1 VTLYRYSRWD
11 GTQQLDP
18 FNAED
23 AMDYIAERM
32 LDDGDLPSALRRMLQ
47 RGADLRGG
55 RRMAGLQELLER
67 LRDARDRHQQRYN
80 VNSVLDDVRDRL
92 KQIEQTEREGI
103 QNRLAEAAAQ
113 PQAQPGAG
121 GRDPSAQDQQA
132 EAKSPSE
139 GESGPSG
146 QSDSNA
152 RPPTPDMLDLLKK
165 LADRKLQQLDQ
176 LPPDVPGKIQQ
187 LRDYDF
193 MSPEARQQF
202 QELMQ
207 MLQQQVLNSYF
218 KGLQQG
224 LQSLTPESLK
234 EIRDMLRDLNNV
246 LEGKGDFDQFKQK
259 WGKYFPEGIESA
271 EQLAQYMQQQM
282 QAMQSLL
289 DSMTPEMRAELEKLM
304 ESIFQDQSLQQELGR
319 LAMNMQRMFPGQGGE
334 EFPFEGDEPLTLQE
348 AMRLMDDMHGLDEL
362 ERELLEAVKTNDAS
376 RIDADEMGRL
386 VGQEAQQMAEEL
398 QQLTKMLEEAGL
410 IQKKGKDWELT
421 PRALRKIG
429 EKALEDIFGKLDQ
442 GLLGNHDLLLRGTG
456 PERLDETKRYVFG
469 DPFTLDAHRT
479 VMNAVVR
486 SPERPLRL
494 VTDDFEVHR
503 TTASTRCATVIMLDM
518 SYSMMMGGRFQAGR
532 RVALA
537 LDSLIRAKFP
547 RDWLRVVAFSYFVL
561 TLEPRMLLD
570 SYWVEYGGGTN
581 FQEALRQ
588 ARLLLTREKAQTRQ
602 IIMITDGE
610 PNTYS
615 YWSGRG
621 SSGGAMAETLR
632 EIVRCTRDGIVIN
645 TFMMAQEAGLTNFV
659 RLMAKVNHGRAF
671 YTSPR
676 HIGAYVLLD
685 YVSNKRRAVS

>member
-1 VTLYRYSRWD
+1 MPLFRYSRWD
-11 GTQQLDP
+11 GTQKLDP
-18 FNAED
+18 FSADD
-23 AMDYIAERM
+23 AMEYIAEKM
-32 LDDGDLPSALRRMLQ
+32 LDDGDLTSALKRMLQ
-47 RGADLRGG
+47 RGAEFPSG

-67 LRDARDRHQQRYN
+67 LRESRQRHLQRHN

-92 KQIEQTEREGI
+92 NQIKDTERAAI
-103 QNRLAEAAAQ
+103 QQRLDKDSD
-113 PQAQPGAG
+113 PQPG
-121 GRDPSAQDQQA
+121 PL
-132 EAKSPSE
+132 PE
-139 GESGPSG
+139 GEGVS
-146 QSDSNA
+146 
-152 RPPTPDMLDLLKK
+152 PDTIDMLKK
-165 LADRKLQQLDQ
+165 LAQRKLDQMDQ
-176 LPPDVPGKIQQ
+176 LPPDVPGQIQQ

-193 MSPEARQQF
+193 LSPEARQQF
-202 QELMQ
+202 QDLMQ
-207 MLQQQVLNSYF
+207 MLQQQVLQSYF

-224 LQSLTPESLK
+224 LQSMTPEGLR

-246 LEGKGDFDQFKQK
+246 LEGRGDFQDFKDK
-259 WGKYFPEGIESA
+259 WGKFFPDDIESA
-271 EQLAQYMQQQM
+271 EQLAQHMQRQM
-282 QAMQSLL
+282 AAMQSLL
-289 DSMTPEMRAELEKLM
+289 DSMTPEMRQELEKLM
-304 ESIFQDQSLQQELGR
+304 ESVFQDQSLQQELGR
-319 LAMNMQRMFPGQGGE
+319 LAGNMQRMFPGQGGE
-334 EFPFEGDEPLTLQE
+334 ELPFSGDDPLTLQE

-362 ERELLEAVKTNDAS
+362 EQELLQAVKTNDAS
-376 RIDADEMGRL
+376 SIDADEIGRL
-386 VGQEAQQMAEEL
+386 VGQEAKMMAEEM
-398 QQLTKMLEEAGL
+398 QRLTKMLEEAGL
-410 IQKKGKDWELT
+410 ISRKGKEWELT
-421 PRALRKIG
+421 PRAMRKIG
-429 EKALEDIFGKLDQ
+429 EKALEDIFGKLDNS
-442 GLLGNHDLLLRGTG
+442 LLGNHDLLLRGTG

-469 DPFTLDAHRT
+469 DPFALDANRT
-479 VMNAVVR
+479 LMNAVMR
-486 SPERPLRL
+486 EPSRPLKL
-494 VTDDFEVHR
+494 TTDDFEVHR

-588 ARLLLTREKAQTRQ
+588 ARTLLTREKAQTRQ
-602 IIMITDGE
+602 IVMITDGE

-621 SSGGAMAETLR
+621 SSGGAMAETMR
-632 EIVRCTRDGIVIN
+632 EIVRCTHDGIVIN

-659 RLMAKVNHGRAF
+659 KLMAKINRGRAF